1 MKMRE
6 TKNQILAGI
15 SSAVIGLGGWVTSIN
30 SKVAVLESNSTRYE
44 KVIEKNTE
52 AYHRLEMVIEKA
64 LIKIEGVR
72 K

>member
-1 MKMRE
+1 MKMRD
-6 TKNQILAGI
+6 TKNQILAGLF
-15 SSAVIGLGGWVTSIN
+15 SVVIALGGWVTSIN

-52 AYHRLEMVIEKA
+52 AYHRLEVVIEKA
-64 LIKIEGVR
+64 LIKMEGVR

>member
-1 MKMRE
+1 MYYR
-6 TKNQILAGI
+6 KNQILAGI
-15 SSAVIGLGGWVTSIN
+15 CSAVIALGGWVTSIN

-52 AYHRLEMVIEKA
+52 AYHRLEVVIEKV
-64 LIKIEGVR
+64 LVKMEGVL